1 MLTAKMKCDK
11 KSIEYK
17 DIIKINSEGEPK
29 MLKKLDD
36 MKMKNKLNFG
46 YKVVI
51 GFMILSGIFSML
63 GLGTLFA
70 NLNNYVNG
78 AQRADTAVKVCRI
91 DTNIA
96 ARNIRE
102 MVLNDDTAS
111 YAGYKTEVEERLTEV
126 GTELEAL
133 KATGM
138 IDDELYTRYSAAL
151 NEWGTIGYKIIEK
164 IEAGDKDA
172 AAEMILSEC
181 APALENVVTI
191 SREIDVIT
199 DELKQEAIRNSWI
212 SFAAGLVSIV
222 LFIVVAVILAV
233 RIGKRIIASITIP
246 LQEIEVVAKELSA
259 GNLHSNI
266 VYHSSDEIGS
276 LAHSLRKSIRILG
289 SYVDDIS
296 RAMTEFSNGNFDVQ
310 PEVEWKGDFT
320 GILDAFMMFERSMA
334 DTVKSIQRVA
344 DQVKSGSEQVSESS
358 MDLAQGATEQASIT
372 EELAATIESVSE
384 QVSRNAESAK
394 DISKKVENVGVE
406 IVNGNEKMQ
415 EMVESMT
422 EINESSKE
430 IGKIIATI
438 NDIASQT
445 NLLALNASIEAAR
458 AGEAGKGFAGVAD
471 QVSVLA
477 AQSSEAAKESTVL
490 IESSVRAVEKGM
502 VIADETAKQLENV
515 VTGSRVI
522 TEEVNKVA
530 DALGAQEESF
540 KQINA
545 GVDQINDV
553 VQTNSATSQECAAAS
568 QEMSSQA
575 STLEGLI
582 RKFRVAKFKD

>member
-1 MLTAKMKCDK
+1 MVFRDTVIIMGKEESKMF
-11 KSIEYK
+11 
-17 DIIKINSEGEPK
+17 
-29 MLKKLDD
+29 KKLDG
-36 MKMKNKLNFG
+36 MKIKKKLNFG
-46 YKVVI
+46 YAVVI
-51 GFMILSGIFSML
+51 GFMILSGIFSMI
-63 GLGTLFA
+63 GLGTLYG
-70 NLNNYVNG
+70 NLNHYVNG
-78 AQRADTAVKVCRI
+78 SQRADTAVKVCRI
-91 DTNIA
+91 NTNVA

-111 YAGYKTEVEERLTEV
+111 YAGYKTEVEERLNEV
-126 GTELEAL
+126 ETELEAL
-133 KATGM
+133 KNTGL
-138 IDDELYTRYSAAL
+138 IEEELYQRYSEAL
-151 NEWGTIGYKIIEK
+151 NQWGTIGYEIIAE
-164 IEAGDKDA
+164 IEAGNKEA
-172 AAEMILSEC
+172 ATEMILSEC

-191 SREIDVIT
+191 STEIDAIT
-199 DELKQEAIRNSWI
+199 DDLKQEAIRSSQI
-212 SFAAGLVSIV
+212 SFVAGLVLIV
-222 LFIVVAVILAV
+222 IFIVVAAV
-233 RIGKRIIASITIP
+233 MATMIGKRIIDSITTP
-246 LQEIEVVAKELSA
+246 LNEIETVAKELSA
-259 GNLHSNI
+259 GNLHSNLE
-266 VYHSSDEIGS
+266 YHSSDEIGS

-334 DTVKSIQRVA
+334 DTVKGIQRVA
-344 DQVKSGSEQVSESS
+344 DQVKSGSEQVSDSS

-384 QVSRNAESAK
+384 QVSKNAETAK

-415 EMVESMT
+415 EMVQSMS
-422 EINESSKE
+422 EINESSQE

-458 AGEAGKGFAGVAD
+458 AGEAGKGFAVVAD

-490 IESSVRAVEKGM
+490 IESSVKAVEKGM

-515 VTGSRVI
+515 VAGSKVI
-522 TEEVNKVA
+522 TEEVNRVA
-530 DALGAQEESF
+530 TALEAQEEAF
-540 KQINA
+540 TQINS
-545 GVDQINDV
+545 GVDHINDV
-553 VQTNSATSQECAAAS
+553 VQTNSATSEECAAAS

-575 STLEGLI
+575 GTLESLI
-582 RKFRVAKFKD
+582 RRFKVAKFKD

>member
-1 MLTAKMKCDK
+1 
-11 KSIEYK
+11 
-17 DIIKINSEGEPK
+17 
-29 MLKKLDD
+29 MLKKLDG
-36 MKMKNKLNFG
+36 MNIKKKLSFG
-46 YKVVI
+46 YSVVI
-51 GFMILSGIFSML
+51 GFMVISGIFSMI
-63 GLGTLFA
+63 GLGVLFG
-70 NLNNYVNG
+70 NLNNYING
-78 AQRADTAVKVCRI
+78 SQRADTAVKTCRI
-91 DTNIA
+91 NINIA

-102 MVLNDDTAS
+102 MVLNDDTSSFAT
-111 YAGYKTEVEERLTEV
+111 YEAKVDECLNTV
-126 GTELEAL
+126 GTELEAIEN
-133 KATGM
+133 TGL
-138 IDDELYTRYSAAL
+138 IEEELLERYSTAL
-151 NEWGTIGYKIIEK
+151 TQWGEVGYEIMNKV
-164 IEAGDKDA
+164 EAGEREA
-172 AAEMILSEC
+172 ASEMILTVC
-181 APALENVVTI
+181 APALTDVVAI
-191 SREIDVIT
+191 SEEIDAVT
-199 DELKQEAIRNSWI
+199 DELKAETIRSSQI
-212 SFAAGLVSIV
+212 SFIAGLVLIIV
-222 LFIVVAVILAV
+222 FIIIATGMAII
-233 RIGKRIIASITIP
+233 IGKKIINSITLP
-246 LQEIEVVAKELSA
+246 LSEIETVAKELSA
-259 GNLHSNI
+259 GNLHSNLE
-266 VYHSSDEIGS
+266 YHSTDEIGR

-310 PEVEWKGDFT
+310 PEVEWKGDFV

-334 DTVKSIQRVA
+334 DTVKGIQRVA
-344 DQVKSGSEQVSESS
+344 DQVKNGSEQVSDSS

-384 QVSRNAESAK
+384 QVSKNAETAK
-394 DISKKVENVGVE
+394 EISGKVENVGEE
-406 IVNGNEKMQ
+406 IVHGNEKMQ
-415 EMVESMT
+415 EMVQSMS
-422 EINESSKE
+422 EINESSQE

-458 AGEAGKGFAGVAD
+458 AGEAGKGFAVVAD

-515 VTGSRVI
+515 VAGSKVI

-530 DALGAQEESF
+530 MALEAQQESF
-540 KQINA
+540 LQINA

-575 STLEGLI
+575 GTLESLI
-582 RKFRVAKFKD
+582 RKFKVAKFKD